1 MEILLNKKSIIS
13 ILILLI
19 LSVVVLSYIYSRNP
33 FTNTNGDD
41 GKLPGIIIGANT
53 AKEGVKKA
61 VTYCFKQISAKRHVI
76 QNLGKNSQP
85 HSKLNT
91 VVDNKVVNTVQ
102 DVKDINAGLAS
113 RTGNFFK
120 LPNGNVYQA
129 KSITEGA
136 NLIPVEGKGMYTLSR
151 GEYNILRE
159 LKLNKGL
166 TENFYKWFN
175 PQTKIPNPLTQKD
188 LKNALDIYNTVLK

>member
-1 MEILLNKKSIIS
+1 MEIQLNKKSIIS

-61 VTYCFKQISAKRHVI
+61 VTHCFKQISPKRHVI
-76 QNLGKNSQP
+76 QNIGKQSRP
-85 HSKLNT
+85 HSNMNT
-91 VVDNKVVNTVQ
+91 VVDKKIVNLAK

-113 RTGNFFK
+113 RTGNLFK
-120 LPNGNVYQA
+120 LPNGNVYEA
-129 KSITEGA
+129 KSIAEGA
-136 NLIPVEGKGMYTLSR
+136 NLIPIKGNGMYTLSR
-151 GEYNILRE
+151 AQFTILRE
-159 LKLNKGL
+159 LKLKGGL
-166 TENFYKWFN
+166 SDDFYRWFN
-175 PQTKIPNPLTQKD
+175 PQLKSKTPYTQDD
-188 LKNALDIYNTVLK
+188 LKMAVDI